1 MNEIT
6 TNINW
11 IAVIVG
17 AVIAFVLGWIWYS
30 PKVFG
35 TKWAEGVGVSLG
47 EATGMPVAAMVT
59 QAIATFFLSWV
70 VGITAANNVLMTMI
84 LITLTIVLLMIA
96 GSFFT
101 KKSNYAIAT
110 EAGFVVAMVVVM
122 IICQAIL

>member
-1 MNEIT
+1 MNELT

-11 IAVIVG
+11 IAVILG
-17 AVIAFVLGWIWYS
+17 AVVAFVLGWIWYS

-47 EATGMPVAAMVT
+47 ESTGIPVAAMLT

-70 VGITAANNVLMTMI
+70 VGITAANNVLMMMI
-84 LITLTIVLLMIA
+84 LITMTIALLMIA

-110 EAGFVVAMVVVM
+110 ETGFVVAMVVVM